1 MEGLGDK
8 EEEPLYLR
16 LIEEDMIAPKAKEK
30 FRVIWRSFHLPLRL

>member
-16 LIEEDMIAPKAKEK
+16 LIEECDMIAPKAKEE
-30 FRVIWRSFHLPLRL
+30 FRVSWRSF